1 MHGQPHIIADIKWL
15 DDKVPCFPGDYS
27 VLRKTI
33 TDIVKDKGKILGDN
47 NELLGLMGELIA
59 AYPGE
64 KQKILELPHEEV
76 IPALTRLLESI

>member
-1 MHGQPHIIADIKWL
+1 
-15 DDKVPCFPGDYS
+15 
-27 VLRKTI
+27 
-33 TDIVKDKGKILGDN
+33 
-47 NELLGLMGELIA
+47 MGELIA